1 MATIVWWRYTLAIRR
16 FVLRFDNR
24 RRVYV
29 RTIKAILKMEEEV
42 QRGILSLGIA
52 LDNECHKLMK
62 TLTRKFGPTKA
73 DGKPDSVL
81 TSWRFDDETDM
92 VTVIYDSREQED
104 YLLENIMI
112 KHGAWV
118 HGRIAQRHLFEHKH
132 GLKNGVNAGHVQME
146 ASKSLG
152 TRSR

>member
-52 LDNECHKLMK
+52 LDNECHVTHMLMK
-62 TLTRKFGPTKA
+62 ALTRKFRLIKA
-73 DGKPDSVL
+73 DVKPDPVM

-92 VTVIYDSREQED
+92 VTVTYDSGE
-104 YLLENIMI
+104 
-112 KHGAWV
+112 
-118 HGRIAQRHLFEHKH
+118 
-132 GLKNGVNAGHVQME
+132 
-146 ASKSLG
+146 
-152 TRSR
+152 